1 MKGGSGGGG
10 GLNTE
15 GYANP
20 PIRAFF
26 HQIRCS
32 ANIFVQIPNH
42 SHIREQKRTE
52 AQRETGKGE
61 CHC

>member
-1 MKGGSGGGG
+1 MGGGG

-20 PIRAFF
+20 PIRAIF
-26 HQIRCS
+26 HQIRRS

-42 SHIREQKRTE
+42 SHIREQKCTE
-52 AQRETGKGE
+52 AQR
-61 CHC
+61 